1 MYIVYYLGIG
11 INNTTTIILIILNS
25 NDNLYSVYDL
35 GKCYFDNRWKI
46 TPFNNC
52 EVAKLLT
59 WLRGI
64 FVFVQNLYFKK

>member
-35 GKCYFDNRWKI
+35 GKCYFDNR
-46 TPFNNC
+46 
-52 EVAKLLT
+52 
-59 WLRGI
+59 
-64 FVFVQNLYFKK
+64 